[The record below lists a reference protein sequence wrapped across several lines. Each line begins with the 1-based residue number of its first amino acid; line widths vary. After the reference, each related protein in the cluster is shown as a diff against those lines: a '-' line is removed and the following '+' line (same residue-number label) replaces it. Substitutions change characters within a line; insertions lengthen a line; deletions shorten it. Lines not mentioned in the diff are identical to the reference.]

1 MPHPS
6 VSSLVSDQ
14 PPPLD
19 TPTEPLPETHSTF
32 HTPAIPDSNSTQQAP
47 IPDSAN
53 VSTPVLLTAQAS
65 LDSNVKSHIPILDSS
80 ITHHEQVADNSSFTD
95 QGLTSL
101 IAQEPF
107 HEEVI
112 TTSTATTTTNTVTS
126 SSQVSTTNGGTAAM
140 PQKQRQRSSTFFS
153 KLDHKFSDVSFL
165 PNNGIPTDLFLKACE
180 DTLPFFSKYYVTS
193 VYKTL
198 RHQYCAISYRTYSGL
213 ILRGENFEVFV
224 DFALSSK
231 F

>member
-1 MPHPS
+1 MLCSSTSEQPVADSSVVTPNSVPQSMPHPS

-32 HTPAIPDSNSTQQAP
+32 TQQTP
-47 IPDSAN
+47 IPDSTN
-53 VSTPVLLTAQAS
+53 VSTPVILTAQAS
-65 LDSNVKSHIPILDSS
+65 LDSDVKYHMPILDSS

-112 TTSTATTTTNTVTS
+112 TTSTTTVTTNTVIG
-126 SSQVSTTNGGTAAM
+126 SSQSSTTNGGTAM
-140 PQKQRQRSSTFFS
+140 PQKQKQHSSTFFS
-153 KLDHKFSDVSFL
+153 KLEHKFSDVVFL
-165 PNNGIPTDLFLKACE
+165 PNNGIPTELFLKACE
-180 DTLPFFSKYYVTS
+180 DTLPFFSKYF
-193 VYKTL
+193 TL
-198 RHQYCAISYRTYSGL
+198 
-213 ILRGENFEVFV
+213 
-224 DFALSSK
+224 LSIYTR

>member
-1 MPHPS
+1 MARPS

-32 HTPAIPDSNSTQQAP
+32 HTPAIPDSNSTQQTP
-47 IPDSAN
+47 IPDSAD

-80 ITHHEQVADNSSFTD
+80 ITCHEQVADNSSFTD

-107 HEEVI
+107 HEEMI
-112 TTSTATTTTNTVTS
+112 TTSTAINTTNTASSSSQASTTTTD
-126 SSQVSTTNGGTAAM
+126 GGTAM
-140 PQKQRQRSSTFFS
+140 PQKQRQHSSTFFS
-153 KLDHKFSDVSFL
+153 KLDHKFSDVVFL

-180 DTLPFFSKYYVTS
+180 DTLPFFSKSYLTS
-193 VYKTL
+193 ASTRNLEISIFYKEL
-198 RHQYCAISYRTYSGL
+198 HVLSLYD
-213 ILRGENFEVFV
+213 IL
-224 DFALSSK
+224 
-231 F
+231 